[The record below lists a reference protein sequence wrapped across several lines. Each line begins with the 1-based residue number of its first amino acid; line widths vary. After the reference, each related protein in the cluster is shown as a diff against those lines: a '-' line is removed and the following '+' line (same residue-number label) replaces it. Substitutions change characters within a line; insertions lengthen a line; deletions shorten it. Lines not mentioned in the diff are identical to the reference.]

1 MRSTTEQLVLAPDAA
16 LVITHYLRDRLVAS
30 AHPAAAGVAVSGS
43 LPPGR
48 SVTRHVRVRRTGG
61 TMANR
66 VEDAPR
72 VDVQVWHLDD
82 RQRNAL
88 ANLCR
93 ALIWQATGT
102 VVNGAGMDGPC
113 TIGRVAEFAG
123 PNELPDPRS
132 TAAPESAIIQFTAEM
147 RLRGAAA
154 A

>member
-1 MRSTTEQLVLAPDAA
+1 MRHIDAELILAPDAA
-16 LVITHYLRDRLVAS
+16 LVLTHYLRGRLSAS
-30 AHPAAAGVAVSGS
+30 ALPYAAGVAVSGS

-48 SVTRHVRVRRTGG
+48 NVVKHVRVRRTGG
-61 TMANR
+61 VMANL

-72 VDVQVWHLDD
+72 IDVQVWHLDD
-82 RQRNAL
+82 RQRMDL

-93 ALIWQATGT
+93 AFVWQATGT
-102 VVNGAGMDGPC
+102 VVNGAGMTGPC

-123 PNELPDPRS
+123 PNELPDPRV
-132 TAAPESAIIQFTAEM
+132 TASPESAIIQFTAEI